1 MADQQFL
8 KSLFAGEDIAFRR
21 FYKESRG
28 LFMGYFAK
36 AHPASVVPIVDIY
49 QDSVIILWSKIVDG
63 EITEES
69 FKTLNA
75 LKSYLIEIGKNKYHE
90 KYRQLEKES
99 RLKKGNLFF
108 KKSNAVNYDLKKMN
122 KDELEDLLLFEPGKS
137 GKTTEDLRE
146 LAKEKFDTPLNE
158 ILISLRLKKEK
169 NSLYYDSNNY
179 KELFN
184 EWCEFLKV
192 KYNDLG
198 EPCSTLLRYTWY
210 YDMNDNEILEAFN
223 NRFANKNSLKA
234 KRYKCHREL
243 KKMFNDWQAVR

>member
-1 MADQQFL
+1 MVDQQFI
-8 KSLFAGEDIAFRR
+8 KSLFAGEDSAFQR

-28 LFMGYFAK
+28 VFMGYFAK
-36 AHPASVVPIVDIY
+36 AHPNSEVPFVDLY

-63 EITEES
+63 KITEEG
-69 FKTLNA
+69 FKTLNS
-75 LKSYLIEIGKNKYHE
+75 LKSYLIEIGKNKFYE
-90 KYRQLEKES
+90 KSRQLEKES
-99 RLKKGNLFF
+99 QLKNGNLFF
-108 KKSNAVNYDLKKMN
+108 KKSNDVNYDFKRMN
-122 KDELEDLLLFEPGKS
+122 KDELEDLLMFAPGKS

-146 LAKEKFDTPLNE
+146 FAKEKFDTPLNE
-158 ILISLRLKKEK
+158 QLFSLRLKKEK
-169 NSLYYDSNNY
+169 SLYYDSNDY

-210 YDMNDNEILEAFN
+210 YAMNDNEILEAFN

-234 KRYKCHREL
+234 KRFKCHRALE
-243 KKMFNDWQAVR
+243 KMFNDWQAVR